1 MLTKIKSLLLLLAA
15 SSLTSGHPLAAQSV
29 QTNAVPL
36 AEASKPS
43 SDALVAR
50 GKGVAIRRSQLDKEV
65 DSAKLQLSAK
75 GRALRTDEV
84 DAAARQVLEQLI
96 NVQLVEAKATAADRA
111 AGKEAAQKRLAAT
124 IAKLGSEDAF
134 DTQLKLM
141 ATTRDE
147 VMAKWIQALTGESLL
162 KRQFNVNITDEQ
174 VRKYYD
180 ENPSQFQVQ
189 DSVRASHILFSILDL
204 KTSSPLPDDQ
214 NAAKRKQAEDVLKRA
229 RGGEDFAKL
238 AREFSDD
245 PISKSRGGEYT
256 FAHGQM
262 VPEVEAAAFAMNTNQ
277 IGDIVT
283 SIYGYHIIKV
293 SEKIPAHKIDFA
305 AAAPDIRSVL
315 NQQAIEQ
322 QFPEYIAKLR
332 QEAAMEILDE
342 KLKPKEPG
350 VQPIVVPPDAT
361 KRPG

>member
-134 DTQLKLM
+134 T
-141 ATTRDE
+141 
-147 VMAKWIQALTGESLL
+147 
-162 KRQFNVNITDEQ
+162 
-174 VRKYYD
+174 
-180 ENPSQFQVQ
+180 
-189 DSVRASHILFSILDL
+189 
-204 KTSSPLPDDQ
+204 
-214 NAAKRKQAEDVLKRA
+214 
-229 RGGEDFAKL
+229 
-238 AREFSDD
+238 
-245 PISKSRGGEYT
+245 
-256 FAHGQM
+256 
-262 VPEVEAAAFAMNTNQ
+262 
-277 IGDIVT
+277 
-283 SIYGYHIIKV
+283 
-293 SEKIPAHKIDFA
+293 
-305 AAAPDIRSVL
+305 
-315 NQQAIEQ
+315 
-322 QFPEYIAKLR
+322 
-332 QEAAMEILDE
+332 
-342 KLKPKEPG
+342 
-350 VQPIVVPPDAT
+350 VPPLQGDNRTPDQGT
-361 KRPG
+361 KFSWRICILHGYSNII